1 MIVAEVVPYA
11 WPLAM
16 LIPSTFNLHIDDIY
30 KIIFRA
36 HQTNHY
42 YLTCIQT
49 SICLSSILVII
60 VKLKDILLLI
70 SKDDII
76 IRARNNT
83 WYAEVAAPKM
93 NPWGNHSLLGISQGS
108 RCSCSS
114 SLLMVSARD
123 LRSHLLLLFFD
134 EDRCH
139 DKLSPLGP
147 MWLLRPGWA
156 LWLVRAEASRAIS
169 W

>member
-1 MIVAEVVPYA
+1 MLG
-11 WPLAM
+11 PLPCSFQA
-16 LIPSTFNLHIDDIY
+16 PSIYIYIDDIY

-83 WYAEVAAPKM
+83 WYAEVAEPKT
-93 NPWGNHSLLGISQGS
+93 NSSLNQSLLGISLGS
-108 RCSCSS
+108 RCSCAS
-114 SLLMVSARD
+114 SLPIISARD
-123 LRSHLLLLFFD
+123 LRSHLLLLFS
-134 EDRCH
+134 CH
-139 DKLSPLGP
+139 DKLPPLGP
-147 MWLLRPGWA
+147 MWLLRPGRWA
-156 LWLVRAEASRAIS
+156 V
-169 W
+169 

>member
-83 WYAEVAAPKM
+83 WYAEVAEPKT
-93 NPWGNHSLLGISQGS
+93 NSSLNQSLLGISEGVRYSTSSPLQGS
-108 RCSCSS
+108 
-114 SLLMVSARD
+114 D
-123 LRSHLLLLFFD
+123 LTLIRSHLLLLFS
-134 EDRCH
+134 CH
-139 DKLSPLGP
+139 DKLPPLGP
-147 MWLLRPGWA
+147 MWLLRPGRWA
-156 LWLVRAEASRAIS
+156 V
-169 W
+169 

>member
-30 KIIFRA
+30 KIIFHA

-49 SICLSSILVII
+49 SIII

-83 WYAEVAAPKM
+83 WYAEVAEPKT
-93 NPWGNHSLLGISQGS
+93 NSSLNQSLLGICEGVKYSTGSPLQGS
-108 RCSCSS
+108 
-114 SLLMVSARD
+114 D
-123 LRSHLLLLFFD
+123 LTLIRSHLLLLFS
-134 EDRCH
+134 CH
-139 DKLSPLGP
+139 DKLPPLGP
-147 MWLLRPGWA
+147 MWLLRPGRWA
-156 LWLVRAEASRAIS
+156 V
-169 W
+169 

>member
-1 MIVAEVVPYA
+1 MAVVIPNA

-30 KIIFRA
+30 KIIFHA

-49 SICLSSILVII
+49 SIII

-83 WYAEVAAPKM
+83 WYAEVTAPKM
-93 NPWGNHSLLGISQGS
+93 NPGGNHSLLGISQGS
-108 RCSCSS
+108 RCSCAS
-114 SLLMVSARD
+114 SLPIISARD

-139 DKLSPLGP
+139 DKLPPLGP
-147 MWLLRPGWA
+147 MWLLRPGRWA
-156 LWLVRAEASRAIS
+156 V
-169 W
+169 